1 MSIEAIERF
10 EMILAVG
17 LIVIM
22 FLFFT
27 VLTIICFVISSKK
40 KKINPSDAK
49 TWKTI
54 GIILIAVT
62 AFMLLGVAFAFIVPA
77 MLAPSAAAVLI

>member
-10 EMILAVG
+10 EMIFAVG
-17 LIVIM
+17 LTVIM

-27 VLTIICFVISSKK
+27 ALAIISFVISSKK
-40 KKINPSDAK
+40 KKTNPSDAK

-54 GIILIAVT
+54 GIILVAVIIV
-62 AFMLLGVAFAFIVPA
+62 MVVGVAAAFIVPA
-77 MLAPSAAAVLI
+77 LLSSAAAVFVM